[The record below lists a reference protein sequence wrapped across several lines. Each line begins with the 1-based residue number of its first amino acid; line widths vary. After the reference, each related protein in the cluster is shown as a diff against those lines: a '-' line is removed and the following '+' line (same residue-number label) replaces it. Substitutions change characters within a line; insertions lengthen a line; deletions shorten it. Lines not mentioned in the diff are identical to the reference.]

1 MAFTRQQKAY
11 LVSHSQNHS
20 MSKPKGSTRTKVY
33 IHTCL
38 AFMVLAVYTL
48 NQKYQQGDVL
58 GSQRRENHN
67 KKDGLP
73 TKPISIDGA
82 ISSSATATTVSNG
95 DSSIFSSPPTPPKV
109 ISSQVLLSEQQGLSK
124 HAKDLLLASAP
135 SEATQNSKPSSQ
147 RKRPKKTKNL
157 PDHDSV
163 PKITALH
170 DQHQQQERLPPLE
183 SLLAISEG
191 KNNNNK
197 RGNGRNSKNT
207 NDPEIIGNVQFLL
220 DFAVVGFGKC
230 GTTTL
235 LQWLQEKSET
245 ADGGTVVRA
254 PNYEAQFLVNRRPS
268 QLVRKMYQFGIE
280 EEEARGAKELQPHE
294 KFVKGFK
301 NPSDIRRPHSRAL
314 LKQYWPET
322 PLIVTVRHPVEWLV
336 SIYNYFKI
344 EKGRTKSNVT
354 VADMLSMSPDG
365 QRKGRDQDGNTP
377 HFVATAKGEFHAI
390 MAEAGKT
397 PLAENSPEWEL
408 LQPWLDPIH
417 APQLRQDRLPNPI
430 FFMEMKQL
438 ADTNTTRA
446 QQFANDLE
454 AFLGLP
460 RHHLPATALHVRP
473 NTDRIKKAVTV
484 QTGANLATTIDQLKM
499 DICRP
504 EFAPVLEEMVKIARA
519 ASLWFRQYFIQSP
532 EVTVSSPEYI
542 EELLEAWMVDPCQKE
557 ENHVDDIKP
566 LSSQ

>member
-1 MAFTRQQKAY
+1 MAFTRQQQAT
-11 LVSHSQNHS
+11 LNNHSQNHN
-20 MSKPKGSTRTKVY
+20 MSKSKGSARTRVC

-38 AFMVLAVYTL
+38 AFMVLAVYAL
-48 NQKYQQGDVL
+48 NQKYQQGDI
-58 GSQRRENHN
+58 SATSPN

-73 TKPISIDGA
+73 ANPISIGGA
-82 ISSSATATTVSNG
+82 ISSSATASTASDG
-95 DSSIFSSPPTPPKV
+95 DSSILPPSTPPKT
-109 ISSQVLLSEQQGLSK
+109 SSQEIVPEQQGLSK

-135 SEATQNSKPSSQ
+135 AEATQNSKPSSK
-147 RKRPKKTKNL
+147 RKSQKSKQNI
-157 PDHDSV
+157 PDLDSV
-163 PKITALH
+163 SKITAPH
-170 DQHQQQERLPPLE
+170 DQHEKQERLPSLE
-183 SLLAISEG
+183 SLLAISSDQ
-191 KNNNNK
+191 NNNN
-197 RGNGRNSKNT
+197 NGRNSKNV

-235 LQWLQEKSET
+235 LQWLQEKSEK
-245 ADGGTVVRA
+245 AKGGTVVRA

-280 EEEARGAKELQPHE
+280 EEEAREANELQPHE
-294 KFVKGFK
+294 KIVKGFK

-354 VADMLSMSPDG
+354 VSDMLSLSPDG
-365 QRKGRDQDGNTP
+365 ERKGRDRDGNTP

-390 MAEAGKT
+390 LAEAGKT
-397 PLAENSPEWEL
+397 PLVENSPEWEL
-408 LQPWLDPIH
+408 LQPWLDPVH
-417 APQLRQDRLPNPI
+417 ASQLRQDRLPNPI

-438 ADTNTTRA
+438 ADTNATRA

-460 RHHLPATALHVRP
+460 HNHLPATTLHVRP

-484 QTGANLATTIDQLKM
+484 QSGANLATTIDQLKM
-499 DICRP
+499 DICRQ

-532 EVTVSSPEYI
+532 DVTVSSPEHI
-542 EELLEAWMVDPCQKE
+542 EELLKAWMVDPCQKE
-557 ENHVDDIKP
+557 AEQVDDSNP